1 MLKTEMGSVV
11 GYLPGGTTSHAQSG
25 ADGQITISP
34 SVVTPASLVV
44 PPDLEMATWFSVLPG
59 SAIVRQLEL
68 VLTGLR
74 YLMAL
79 VRLCR
84 PTTLSPLIAIC
95 LTAAPPLDENEH
107 DGGLGQ

>member
-11 GYLPGGTTSHAQSG
+11 GYSPGGTVSHAQAG

-44 PPDLEMATWFSVLPG
+44 PPDLEMATWFSVRPG
-59 SAIVRQLEL
+59 RAIVCQLEL
-68 VLTGLR
+68 VLTGVR

-79 VRLCR
+79 VLLCR
-84 PTTLSPLIAIC
+84 PTTLSPLMAIC
-95 LTAAPPLDENEH
+95 LTDTPPLDLNEH